1 MDCPRKFFYTK
12 ILGIDVEDRNWD
24 GANFGTLIH
33 ALLEKAVRVAK
44 ATGSY
49 PEIEEIRE
57 GFTKGLLNARFSNQ
71 AQKEKVAKLGME
83 TINNYYPHFSQI
95 PVSRVEDIEF
105 NFYGVEVEGNT
116 IKGMID
122 RIENNSDGTYSLYDY
137 KTGTPVSANQI
148 DIGGHKEG
156 YFNQL
161 CFYKYAYEK
170 FSGNKVSD
178 VGIIYVEN
186 HAKSVYKTL
195 TTEDMQYIEN
205 KIKEVYANIK
215 DLKFDPIPEDKQG
228 PCKFCAYKHLCKLDV
243 I

>member
-1 MDCPRKFFYTK
+1 
-12 ILGIDVEDRNWD
+12 
-24 GANFGTLIH
+24 
-33 ALLEKAVRVAK
+33 
-44 ATGSY
+44 
-49 PEIEEIRE
+49 
-57 GFTKGLLNARFSNQ
+57 
-71 AQKEKVAKLGME
+71 
-83 TINNYYPHFSQI
+83 
-95 PVSRVEDIEF
+95 
-105 NFYGVEVEGNT
+105 
-116 IKGMID
+116 MID
-122 RIENNSDGTYSLYDY
+122 RIEKNSDGTYSLYDY

-148 DIGGHKEG
+148 DICGHKEG

-195 TTEDMQYIEN
+195 TKEDMQYIEN

-228 PCKFCAYKHLCKLDV
+228 PCKFCAYKHLWKLDV